1 MTFAGWEKVLLGV
14 LLAVSLALTLKEVVP
29 KFRFMFAGKADRSR
43 TDQPGRRIARVVS
56 EVLLQSKVIQGRP
69 IVGTLHALVFVGFIV
84 FAFETIDHF
93 LEPFEVPF
101 LASVFG
107 SAEPAVKNFVAV
119 MAVLVIIGIA
129 GLFVRRFFMVKIS
142 PDPKSWSSG
151 VVAIMIFLLM
161 VTYLFGLGETTQ
173 LPKANWWVHAAL
185 ILAFPPLICRSKHFH
200 IIMAPINVFFR
211 RQQLGDY
218 LPLNLDLDAMADS
231 DEEITLGLESM
242 RDVPW
247 KMRMDFLTCVECKR
261 CSEQCPAAISGQELS
276 PREFILAGREMMGQE
291 GEIVGNVISTTA
303 LGQCTSCGA
312 CENICPTGIEH
323 LDVLIGAKRAQA
335 LASGR
340 DMVAT
345 EFLESIE
352 RHGNPFSAPKSMRQ
366 GLIDE
371 LNIPIYRKGETEFLL
386 WMGCN
391 WAYNEDA
398 RASLIAMAR
407 VLERAGV
414 SYGVLKEES
423 CSGHHSRRQGEEMQF
438 QTLAGENIER
448 FQDQAVSKIVAPCP
462 HCLHTFK
469 REYPTVAEDF
479 SVDVIHHSEL
489 LTKLIADGR
498 IRLDAGKLNGRK
510 LTYHDPCYL
519 GRYESTYDEPRN
531 VIREAGFEIIELPRR
546 RERSYCC
553 GGGSAGFARD
563 HDTDLRIDQE
573 RKREIV
579 ESGAKTLVT
588 GCPECKM
595 MLDAAVE
602 ETVDLVELVE
612 RVSLSPEP

>member
-1 MTFAGWEKVLLGV
+1 
-14 LLAVSLALTLKEVVP
+14 
-29 KFRFMFAGKADRSR
+29 
-43 TDQPGRRIARVVS
+43 
-56 EVLLQSKVIQGRP
+56 
-69 IVGTLHALVFVGFIV
+69 
-84 FAFETIDHF
+84 
-93 LEPFEVPF
+93 
-101 LASVFG
+101 
-107 SAEPAVKNFVAV
+107 
-119 MAVLVIIGIA
+119 
-129 GLFVRRFFMVKIS
+129 
-142 PDPKSWSSG
+142 
-151 VVAIMIFLLM
+151 
-161 VTYLFGLGETTQ
+161 
-173 LPKANWWVHAAL
+173 
-185 ILAFPPLICRSKHFH
+185 
-200 IIMAPINVFFR
+200 
-211 RQQLGDY
+211 
-218 LPLNLDLDAMADS
+218 
-231 DEEITLGLESM
+231 
-242 RDVPW
+242 
-247 KMRMDFLTCVECKR
+247 
-261 CSEQCPAAISGQELS
+261 
-276 PREFILAGREMMGQE
+276 
-291 GEIVGNVISTTA
+291 
-303 LGQCTSCGA
+303 
-312 CENICPTGIEH
+312 
-323 LDVLIGAKRAQA
+323 
-335 LASGR
+335 
-340 DMVAT
+340 
-345 EFLESIE
+345 
-352 RHGNPFSAPKSMRQ
+352 
-366 GLIDE
+366 
-371 LNIPIYRKGETEFLL
+371 
-386 WMGCN
+386 
-391 WAYNEDA
+391 
-398 RASLIAMAR
+398 
-407 VLERAGV
+407 
-414 SYGVLKEES
+414 
-423 CSGHHSRRQGEEMQF
+423 MQF